1 MMTSI
6 VHDRGPL
13 AYAASKSSAFANE
26 LNSFDIALNYADHH
40 ELLRII
46 ATVREKSQ
54 LYSFESL
61 ILIANHMVSL
71 LRMARFGAYE
81 ELELYN
87 EMQIAP
93 SNPLDALFSPIERC
107 IAAKGNNRPMS
118 QGQSRKILDA
128 LDACYTQDIRITDL
142 AKRFFISANH
152 LSVLIKKETNCTFTE
167 LLIQKRIALAKK
179 LLRETELPIQDI
191 VDKVG
196 YKEYSCF
203 IKLFKKHTG
212 VTPFVYHKEHQ
223 S

>member
-1 MMTSI
+1 MAMMTSI

-26 LNSFDIALNYADHH
+26 LDSFDIALNYADHH

-107 IAAKGNNRPMS
+107 IAAR
-118 QGQSRKILDA
+118 
-128 LDACYTQDIRITDL
+128 
-142 AKRFFISANH
+142 
-152 LSVLIKKETNCTFTE
+152 
-167 LLIQKRIALAKK
+167 
-179 LLRETELPIQDI
+179 
-191 VDKVG
+191 
-196 YKEYSCF
+196 
-203 IKLFKKHTG
+203 
-212 VTPFVYHKEHQ
+212 
-223 S
+223 